1 MDIQGRIDR
10 YIHRSHLNKEASERG
25 FLCYI
30 PTCYVDLQNAG
41 HLIIPPNVEKISGLE
56 NNGLFFLMNPIHLR
70 KNVGFEK

>member
-10 YIHRSHLNKEASERG
+10 HIYRSYINKEASERG

-30 PTCYVDLQNAG
+30 PTGYVNLQNTG
-41 HLIIPPNVEKISGLE
+41 HLIIPPNVGKISGLE